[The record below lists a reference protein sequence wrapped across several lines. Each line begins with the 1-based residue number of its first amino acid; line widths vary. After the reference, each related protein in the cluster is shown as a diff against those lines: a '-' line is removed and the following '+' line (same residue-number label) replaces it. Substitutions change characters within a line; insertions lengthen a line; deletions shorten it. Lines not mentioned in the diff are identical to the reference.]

1 MADLFQIVGKVSLDG
16 VDKAEREL
24 NNLSNTGEKSSS
36 KLSKFGKVMGT
47 IGKGVLAVGTAVGAG
62 SVALVKG
69 VSSNYGELQQN
80 LGGSEAVFGKYAKN
94 IQKIGESAYKTMGIS
109 QSQYLAT
116 ANKMGSLL

>member
-1 MADLFQIVGKVSLDG
+1 MADLFEIVGKVSLDG

-24 NNLSNTGEKSSS
+24 NGLTDTGEKSSS

-94 IQKIGESAYKTMGIS
+94 IQKIGERFSVTRVW
-109 QSQYLAT
+109 
-116 ANKMGSLL
+116 N

>member
-1 MADLFQIVGKVSLDG
+1 MADLFEIVGKVSLDG

-24 NNLSNTGEKSSS
+24 NGLTDTGEKSSS

-47 IGKGVLAVGTAVGAG
+47 IGKGVLAVGTAVRAG

-69 VSSNYGELQQN
+69 VSANYGELQQN
-80 LGGSEAVFGKYAKN
+80 LGGSEAVFGKYASN
-94 IQKIGESAYKTMGIS
+94 IQKIGESVYKTMCIS

-116 ANKMGSLL
+116 ANKIGSLL